1 MGYIMTKMITSKLYG
16 KDVMSAMNDIL
27 KDIIYMNYDVEQ
39 ICKELSMVNESI
51 RVGLYLMALENNFDE
66 IAIRISN
73 ANKILNE
80 ERKEKF
86 LESYKSGE
94 VEKFLSLLGRQDK
107 ISLMSD
113 LGIDGSLRERSTM
126 SKEKKE
132 YYKII
137 NDSIFKDQEIDKR
150 DGLNNFI
157 IYKKDA

>member
-1 MGYIMTKMITSKLYG
+1 MAKMITSKLYG
-16 KDVMSAMNDIL
+16 KNVIASMNDIL
-27 KDIIYMNYDVEQ
+27 KDIVYMNYDVEQ
-39 ICKELSMVNESI
+39 ICKELSSLNESI
-51 RVGLYLMALENNFDE
+51 RIGLYLMALENNYDE

-80 ERKEKF
+80 NRKNKF
-86 LESYKSGE
+86 LEAYANGE
-94 VEKFLSLLGRQDK
+94 TDRFLSLLGRQDK

-137 NDSIFKDQEIDKR
+137 SDSIFNDQELEQR
-150 DGLNNFI
+150 DGLDNFI
-157 IYKKDA
+157 KYKKDA